1 MESLEAT
8 LPYLVRYSYLGV
20 YGLILLF
27 STAVPFFS
35 KTLVIVAAGILASQ
49 GIGSLPIY
57 LVVSL
62 AGLVTADS
70 IFYSL
75 GYFFGERVLGW
86 KTFSGARNEQR
97 FREAEARFRR
107 HDGLAVFSARF
118 LPFLRCPIF
127 IGLPACARGDR
138 VGVLLRGEPRA
149 ARKVREGG
157 GIRPGPGRGSFPG
170 LPVLLPEKAEG
181 RLALG
186 AETRHQVEED
196 AKAEEEPLHRNSL
209 VVPVHEV
216 DEMEALRQL
225 DG

>member
-1 MESLEAT
+1 LESLEAT

-27 STAVPFFS
+27 STLLPFS

-86 KTFSGARNEQR
+86 KAFSGQRNRQR

-118 LPFLRCPIF
+118 LPFLRCPLF
-127 IGLPACARGDR
+127 VVAGLSRMFPLRFLLADFLSACLLAPVAIALGYFF
-138 VGVLLRGEPRA
+138 GENHEVLVRYVKEGEY
-149 ARKVREGG
+149 V
-157 GIRPGPGRGSFPG
+157 
-170 LPVLLPEKAEG
+170 
-181 RLALG
+181 LAL
-186 AETRHQVEED
+186 
-196 AKAEEEPLHRNSL
+196 L
-209 VVPVHEV
+209 VCLLLVFLFFFP
-216 DEMEALRQL
+216 RR
-225 DG
+225 GRR